1 MSRTPIKAKG
11 RELTRSELEIVIF
24 EANLRDADTFL
35 AVERFIRGEAHV
47 DICNSYYDR
56 FRIDVSRATVTRRLE
71 KIQKRLTEVANQ
83 IRI

>member
-1 MSRTPIKAKG
+1 M
-11 RELTRSELEIVIF
+11 IF
-24 EANLRDADTFL
+24 EANLGDADTFL